1 MQISASQSDPDQP
14 EDLSLHRTENLRLDQ
29 NYIYSSHSH
38 HYAPH
43 NYQDRL
49 NNNNNKTDKKKKC
62 RSFSHV
68 KYPSWTQTQ
77 MYQAINCVIKQQ
89 LRFTQASVK
98 YGIPKGTLYDNILGK
113 SSRMKVL
120 DEVGLTGEQEQEVL
134 EFCCEI
140 SRMPYNRRTS
150 TSLQAVGQFVIKL
163 KHQAGQTDFSMSSKT
178 MFQWWWAF
186 TKKHNIIS
194 LYYQHE

>member
-1 MQISASQSDPDQP
+1 MPQ
-14 EDLSLHRTENLRLDQ
+14 DLSLQKPNAGVADGMRPEENYLYCSVQD
-29 NYIYSSHSH
+29 IH
-38 HYAPH
+38 
-43 NYQDRL
+43 QDRL
-49 NNNNNKTDKKKKC
+49 NNNKTEKKRKA
-62 RSFSHV
+62 RSLSAV
-68 KYPSWTQTQ
+68 KFPQWTQTQ
-77 MYQAINCVIKQQ
+77 MFQAINCVIKQQ

-98 YGIPKGTLYDNILGK
+98 FGIPKGTLYDNILGK